1 MGFLP
6 ESPKFFDLFEELSSS
21 VIKIALLLPGNRQ
34 KKVDWKKLSVPFYK
48 REKKADNLC
57 HKILQEADMTFIAP
71 IDREDI
77 QALAKNLDNVID
89 LIENAI
95 SHMSVYKV
103 GREPTEFYEFC
114 DVIINAARQLDHLI
128 SDLKQKGR
136 NTKEIKRHVMTI
148 HSLENKGDSLLN
160 KALKHLFA
168 NGAKPIDVIKW
179 KDIYENLEQVLDEC
193 EDTSDTVETI
203 IVKNF

>member
-6 ESPKFFDLFEELSSS
+6 QSPKFFDLFEELASFT
-21 VIKIALLLPGNRQ
+21 IKIALLLPR
-34 KKVDWKKLSVPFYK
+34 KRRKVVNWKSLAVSAFKI
-48 REKKADNLC
+48 EEQADNLC
-57 HKILQEADMTFIAP
+57 HKILQEADKTFITP

-95 SHMSVYKV
+95 SHMNVYKV
-103 GREPTEFYEFC
+103 GKIPSEFYEFC
-114 DVIINAARQLDHLI
+114 DVIVDAVRQLDHLI
-128 SDLKQKGR
+128 SDLKQKGK
-136 NTKEIKRHVMTI
+136 NTQEIRRHVRTI
-148 HSLENKGDSLLN
+148 HFLENKGDILLN